1 MKYFFIIYIIKMTY
15 QRFTVFTQDAEVIS
29 TGTRRRQFIWKLQ
42 SNKTYN
48 DVKKLKMSI
57 ESIHCRNMSILI
69 QDDENNQFM
78 TRAYTGTTD
87 PQKDTQA
94 GMQQQGVAMGNT
106 DEKEL
111 YTIRCNAVSSENHL
125 DSRPAEY
132 KTGSIIYTGALNF
145 QNTNPKECFCYEVN
159 KDILTS
165 EFSLYIDTNFKHP
178 TVVNRHTLGIS
189 TNLQVAITFIL
200 YDDI

>member
-1 MKYFFIIYIIKMTY
+1 MSY
-15 QRFTVFTQDAEVIS
+15 QRFTVFTQDAEQTIS
-29 TGTRRRQFIWKLQ
+29 TTNRRRQFIWKLQ

-48 DVKKLKMSI
+48 DAKKLKMSI

-69 QDDENNQFM
+69 QDDENKQFM
-78 TRAYTGTTD
+78 TRAYNAGNPDLDT
-87 PQKDTQA
+87 QKDTQA
-94 GMQQQGVAMGNT
+94 GMQQQGTAMGNT

-125 DSRPAEY
+125 DTRPPQF

-145 QNTNPKECFCYEVN
+145 HNTNPKECFCYEVN

-178 TVVNRHTLGIS
+178 TVVNSHTLGIS

>member
-1 MKYFFIIYIIKMTY
+1 MSY
-15 QRFTVFTQDAEVIS
+15 QRFTVFTQDAEAIS
-29 TGTRRRQFIWKLQ
+29 TGTNRRQFIWKLQ
-42 SNKTYN
+42 SNKSYN
-48 DVKKLKMSI
+48 DAKKLKMSI
-57 ESIHCRNMSILI
+57 ESIHCRNMSII
-69 QDDENNQFM
+69 IDNNENVVFGPP
-78 TRAYTGTTD
+78 TGAETVNTVT
-87 PQKDTQA
+87 QKTI
-94 GMQQQGVAMGNT
+94 AMGNA

-125 DSRPAEY
+125 DSRPPQF

-178 TVVNRHTLGIS
+178 TVANTHTLGIP

>member
-1 MKYFFIIYIIKMTY
+1 MSY

-42 SNKTYN
+42 SNKSYN
-48 DVKKLKMSI
+48 DAKKLKMSI
-57 ESIHCRNMSILI
+57 ESIHCRNMSII
-69 QDDENNQFM
+69 IDDNENVVFGPPVAGSTETVN
-78 TRAYTGTTD
+78 TLT
-87 PQKDTQA
+87 QKTI
-94 GMQQQGVAMGNT
+94 AMGNS

-111 YTIRCNAVSSENHL
+111 YTIRCNSVSSENHL

-145 QNTNPKECFCYEVN
+145 HNTNPKECFCYEVN

-165 EFSLYIDTNFKHP
+165 EFSLYIDTNFRHP
-178 TVVNRHTLGIS
+178 TIVNSHTLGLS
-189 TNLQVAITFIL
+189 PNLEVAVTFIL
-200 YDDI
+200 YDE